1 MKVTATKGPLVIVAH
16 RGDSKTL
23 LAFDLTTA
31 QSRKQLAG
39 FTVRITPPGQPPY
52 YLWNNL
58 QFEHPEDHAKVAG
71 EPANST
77 ANAPLHKFRWVHV
90 PGMFHQGLQPAL
102 GNYKYEVTP
111 RYFDDQKHLK
121 ALDASLTASVTI
133 AVQSFS
139 KGKLTLGFTRGF
151 TQSQAFTSHFGLKAK
166 LRPSGKDLVFDLNQV
181 CGKDDQGNPHTFA
194 ELYQWSGFTAREV
207 IFKLLDEAIGD
218 PQTTLDVFAY
228 DLNEPG
234 VVERLLTLAQA
245 KRIRII
251 LDNSSGHHT
260 ADGKKAEDRFAVD
273 FTAKAGA
280 ARIKRGKFD
289 RYSHDKVFIL
299 HRDGQPAKALTGS
312 TNFSITGLYV
322 NSNHVLLFDDTG
334 VAALYAQVFEQAWN
348 TSLNSDAF
356 RNSALAKTEHVF
368 GGAGLPAMRI
378 NFSPHTPADAGL
390 VLGKIVTSA
399 NAEKNAPQGLGSV
412 LFAMMELQ
420 GGNQN
425 PVYEALSALHADTSL
440 FSFGI
445 SDNPEGIELYKIGEA
460 TGVIVTG
467 KPAATRLPPPFN
479 QVRNIPG
486 VGHQIHHKFVVC
498 GVNRDAP
505 VVYCGSSNL
514 ALGGECD
521 NGDNLL
527 AIEDEDV
534 AMVFAIEALGL
545 VDHFNFLNG
554 VAAGP
559 TATPTAAP
567 PANLA
572 DAAVA
577 SSWFLGTTDM
587 WAKKFF
593 DPNDLHSKDRQIF
606 AAP

>member
-1 MKVTATKGPLVIVAH
+1 MKVIGTTGALRLVAH

-31 QSRKQLAG
+31 DSRKRLAG
-39 FTVRITPPGQPPY
+39 FTVRITPPGKPPY

-58 QFEHPEDHAKVAG
+58 QFEKPQDHAQVAG

-77 ANAPLHKFRWVHV
+77 VNAPLHKFRWVHV
-90 PGMFHQGLQPAL
+90 PGMFHQGLDPAL

-111 RYFDDQKHLK
+111 RYFDDQKRLK
-121 ALDASLTASVTI
+121 PLDPSLIASVVV
-133 AVQSFS
+133 AVQPFT

-151 TQSQAFTSHFGLKAK
+151 TQSQAFTNHFGLNAK
-166 LRPSGKDLVFDLNQV
+166 LRPSGKDLVFDLDQV
-181 CGKDDQGNPHTFA
+181 CGKDQDGNPHSFA
-194 ELYQWSGFTAREV
+194 ELYKWSGFTAREV
-207 IFKLLDEAIGD
+207 ILDLLDEAIGD
-218 PQTTLDVFAY
+218 PQASVDIFAY

-234 VVERLLTLAQA
+234 VVGRLLTLGQA
-245 KRIRII
+245 GRARII

-260 ADGKKAEDRFAVD
+260 GDGKKAEDRFAAE
-273 FTAKAGA
+273 FIAKAGA
-280 ARIKRGKFD
+280 ARIKRGKFS

-299 HRDGQPAKALTGS
+299 RRNGQPAKVMTGS
-312 TNFSITGLYV
+312 TNFSVTGLYV
-322 NSNHVLLFDDTG
+322 NSNHVLLFDDSS

-348 TSLNSDAF
+348 TNLDTAAF
-356 RNSALAKTEHVF
+356 RASPLATTEHAF
-368 GGAGLPAMRI
+368 GAAGLPTMRI
-378 NFSPHTPADAGL
+378 NFSPHASADAGQ
-390 VLGKIVTSA
+390 VLGKIVARA
-399 NAEKNAPQGLGSV
+399 NAEKNEPDGLGSV

-425 PVYEALSALHADTSL
+425 PVYDALTALHTDTSL

-467 KPAATRLPPPFN
+467 KPVNTRLPPPFN
-479 QVRNIPG
+479 QVRNITG

-498 GVNRDAP
+498 SVNRDAP

-545 VDHFNFLNG
+545 IDHFNFLNG

-559 TATPTAAP
+559 TATPTATP

-572 DAAVA
+572 NAAVA
-577 SSWFLGTTDM
+577 SSWFLGVTDF
-587 WAKKFF
+587 WSKKYF
-593 DPNDLHSKDRQIF
+593 DPNDLHSKDRQLF
-606 AAP
+606 AS